1 MDPRIRIR
9 IHTKMSW
16 IRNTCLEAPTDLIIA
31 GKNLEKDEGASDELG
46 LCAAVEE
53 NGVHVLQPTLVHYLL
68 NNMPESKH

>member
-1 MDPRIRIR
+1 MDPRIR

-31 GKNLEKDEGASDELG
+31 GKNLEKDEGAGDELR

-53 NGVHVLQPTLVHYLL
+53 DDVHVLQPALVHHLL
-68 NNMPESKH
+68 RMRESKNK